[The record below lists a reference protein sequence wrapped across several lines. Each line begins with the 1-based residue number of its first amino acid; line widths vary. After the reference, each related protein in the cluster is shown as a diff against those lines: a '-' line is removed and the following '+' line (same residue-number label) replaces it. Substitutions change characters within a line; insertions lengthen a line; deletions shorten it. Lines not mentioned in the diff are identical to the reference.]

1 MSEQVLPDG
10 AGPRATTGEIAC
22 GVADGVVVTAGE
34 PVGAEGLPVPIGEL
48 VAAGEPV
55 VKPGEPAENARFFH
69 AAVLSA
75 ADRMLCK
82 WTGSYTWAK
91 C

>member
-10 AGPRATTGEIAC
+10 AGPGATTGAIAC

-55 VKPGEPAENARFFH
+55 VIPGEPGILVGDWGVEG
-69 AAVLSA
+69 V
-75 ADRMLCK
+75 
-82 WTGSYTWAK
+82 
-91 C
+91 